1 MRKEILQWVI
11 GDDTGISSKTI
22 WAVMT
27 GAVTKKDVEDFPRP
41 ARHLFDVP
49 HDPDDFGR
57 CYRLL
62 KIAPEWRVRLNEMYG
77 IFPEWELMAKYWNAM
92 EKLWEEESPRRRCP
106 KLYDLMQTLIEDKP
120 GVLRIKL

>member
-1 MRKEILQWVI
+1 
-11 GDDTGISSKTI
+11 
-22 WAVMT
+22 
-27 GAVTKKDVEDFPRP
+27 
-41 ARHLFDVP
+41 
-49 HDPDDFGR
+49 
-57 CYRLL
+57 
-62 KIAPEWRVRLNEMYG
+62 MYG